1 MFRLL
6 RTREGDGKRD
16 RELGKCFK
24 SIITKSR
31 DFPGGIVDKNSPARD
46 MVQSMVRED
55 STCLGATKP
64 ITKPHNY

>member
-46 MVQSMVRED
+46 MGSIPGPGRFHM
-55 STCLGATKP
+55 SWS
-64 ITKPHNY
+64 N